1 MSVDVAS
8 LAPSLATALAAVAAA
23 GACAA
28 RAAAANRAFRGL
40 RPGDVVKALRYL
52 ELSGGGKVYIDSVG
66 EVTKNPGDEPG
77 TIEVRINSILFDA
90 TPSDV
95 EAHRPE
101 NPHSTMWSGS
111 RPSSSVGAAGAT
123 ARSRGGFTQ
132 GRRRDGAST
141 GPKRTATASPAA
153 ATATASTPRSSWL
166 CCFSGGPPTPPSHSQ
181 PRPAS
186 PSPPLPER
194 RGGAEGAGGGGSSYN
209 ESDALAETAPVGST
223 PALVLDETPA
233 AAGAADEEGGSGDAA
248 SSGAASNATEVQMSV
263 ADLDRRSSGVRSV
276 KSATAAAAAAAAAN
290 AAAAGVAASPVV
302 RSPSAPFT
310 KSPAAGPA
318 PAPAPAPAA
327 HGISAGAGGGMMLSP
342 GFDMPL
348 RSLTTD
354 ADVMMPPSFARSV
367 GSSGLV
373 RPPSSAAPGPAHGR
387 PTALSPTALSL
398 GSRRSRGEAGPPSV
412 PSPTSHPGMQKTP
425 VLAPAFKQPPSRAS
439 AFVRSQS
446 AGSPVSR
453 VSSGAFAFASPV
465 KSPTAAPLRAP
476 SSPPVARSPLRQRSL
491 SAPPSGPPP
500 FPQQRA
506 EAATAAELHEATR
519 LYTLL
524 LRGRAAV
531 SGDEVCR
538 ECRAAD
544 VVAELEALG
553 VCPAA
558 ASRDADAAAFGAAA
572 AAAPV
577 HHDPTAITWSD
588 VARAV
593 VACRQ
598 QQRRRSSPVARRPPL
613 PAETPGSGG
622 RSSSVD
628 VGLQTVA
635 ALLDEADELDVSA
648 MSEPAARGAG
658 ATAMLRAISSPASP
672 SPPVRRSASPSGVHL
687 TATIYKRDGE
697 LLGLDVT
704 DDMVVAGISSDGA
717 AHRHQINDRCLGMQ
731 LLAVNG
737 IPVGTPEEA
746 GRHTATPVVELAFG
760 LAPASPRGATARPA
774 AFAVVCWVFNTNNSC
789 TIFFA
794 RTHTH
799 SGAVHV
805 PARPCS
811 SLLFSGTT

>member
-1 MSVDVAS
+1 MSVDEA
-8 LAPSLATALAAVAAA
+8 SLATALAAVAAA

-28 RAAAANRAFRGL
+28 RTAAANRAFREL
-40 RPGDVVKALRYL
+40 RPGDVVRALRYL

-66 EVTKNPGDEPG
+66 EVTKNPGDEAG

-101 NPHSTMWSGS
+101 NPHSKMWGGS
-111 RPSSSVGAAGAT
+111 RPSSSLGAGGGGTAT
-123 ARSRGGFTQ
+123 ARPRGGFTQ
-132 GRRRDGAST
+132 GRRRDGAAT
-141 GPKRTATASPAA
+141 GPMRTATASPAA
-153 ATATASTPRSSWL
+153 AAAPSSTSRSSWL
-166 CCFSGGPPTPPSHSQ
+166 CCFTGGPPTPPSHSQ

-186 PSPPLPER
+186 PSPPMPDR
-194 RGGAEGAGGGGSSYN
+194 RGGAEGGGSSYN

-233 AAGAADEEGGSGDAA
+233 AAGAEDDGGDAA
-248 SSGAASNATEVQMSV
+248 SSDAASNATEVQMSV

-276 KSATAAAAAAAAAN
+276 KSATAAAAAAAAN

-318 PAPAPAPAA
+318 PTPAPAP
-327 HGISAGAGGGMMLSP
+327 HGISAGAGGGVMLSP

-373 RPPSSAAPGPAHGR
+373 RPPSAAAPGPAHGR
-387 PTALSPTALSL
+387 PAALSPTALSL

-412 PSPTSHPGMQKTP
+412 PSPTSHPGAQKTP

-476 SSPPVARSPLRQRSL
+476 SSPPPPRSPLRQRSL
-491 SAPPSGPPP
+491 SAPPSGPQP
-500 FPQQRA
+500 FPLQRA

-519 LYTLL
+519 LYALL

-531 SGDEVCR
+531 SGDEVRR

-544 VVAELEALG
+544 VMAELEALG
-553 VCPAA
+553 
-558 ASRDADAAAFGAAA
+558 
-572 AAAPV
+572 
-577 HHDPTAITWSD
+577 
-588 VARAV
+588 
-593 VACRQ
+593 
-598 QQRRRSSPVARRPPL
+598 
-613 PAETPGSGG
+613 
-622 RSSSVD
+622 
-628 VGLQTVA
+628 
-635 ALLDEADELDVSA
+635 
-648 MSEPAARGAG
+648 
-658 ATAMLRAISSPASP
+658 
-672 SPPVRRSASPSGVHL
+672 
-687 TATIYKRDGE
+687 
-697 LLGLDVT
+697 
-704 DDMVVAGISSDGA
+704 
-717 AHRHQINDRCLGMQ
+717 
-731 LLAVNG
+731 
-737 IPVGTPEEA
+737 
-746 GRHTATPVVELAFG
+746 
-760 LAPASPRGATARPA
+760 
-774 AFAVVCWVFNTNNSC
+774 
-789 TIFFA
+789 
-794 RTHTH
+794 
-799 SGAVHV
+799 
-805 PARPCS
+805 
-811 SLLFSGTT
+811 